1 VNIYSFFIPR
11 IEFQVA
17 SKQTVLP
24 KPSAPQT
31 RLSGTAIHVGGTQFR
46 VSSILTHNEFHFA
59 LSRGSRKFNR
69 LKRMPLE
76 TTEKDGRTLQ
86 KADRINKIAELAK
99 VSRWYRDSRNLFSA
113 MTMCVAS

>member
-1 VNIYSFFIPR
+1 VCIYSFFIPR

-17 SKQTVLP
+17 NMQP
-24 KPSAPQT
+24 HAPQT
-31 RLSGTAIHVGGTQFR
+31 RLSGTAIGGTQFR
-46 VSSILTHNEFHFA
+46 VSTILTHNEFNFT
-59 LSRGSRKFNR
+59 LSTGSRK
-69 LKRMPLE
+69 LKRLQQMPLE

-99 VSRWYRDSRNLFSA
+99 VSRWDRDSRTLFSA